1 MRIEVGTDVGG
12 TFTDLW
18 AAVDSGRQ
26 VVVKAPSTRDIV
38 TGILDAMDL
47 AADALDLRPEDFA
60 AAVVRFGHGTTAGLN
75 ALLTGELPR
84 TAIVTTAGFGDTMEI
99 GRLQRQLAGLSD
111 LEIGDYLNRGRW
123 PILVP
128 RPLVFEADERIASDG
143 SVVRPLTPDGV
154 QDVVGRI
161 RASGAESVAVTTL
174 WSIVNPAHERLLA
187 DGIRD
192 ALPDVLVSESHRIA
206 PGTGEYA
213 RMSTTTVNAALA
225 PVMTGYLARLDTAL
239 RRRGVRVPVLV
250 MTGEGGVVGAD
261 VVSVEPVSALMSGP
275 AAGVIACDRVAR
287 DLGFRNVLS
296 IDIGGTSFDVGTVVD
311 GAPLL
316 STQTSIAGAEI
327 LRPTIDVAT
336 IGAGGGSI
344 AAVSN
349 GGLTVG
355 PRSAGASPGPACY
368 GRGGE
373 VPTATDADLVLGVLD
388 EDDFAG
394 GTMRLDRDAAVRAI
408 TRHVAQPLGIGV
420 VEAAMGI
427 RDVLDSRMSDL
438 LRSVTIERGHDPG
451 EFVVFAGGGQGPSH
465 AWSLCR
471 DLGVRTFVVTPVAA
485 GQSAFGTGT
494 SELTRSLTRACYV
507 RLSGSNDVVAGDM
520 ASLQS
525 DLDHMVLQVDEALGG
540 SDVLRATA
548 ALRYR
553 GQAHHLDVPVAEPLD
568 TDAGVR
574 GLVASF
580 ETQYESL
587 FGHGAGFG
595 AAGIEITSVRIVAT
609 RSGHTVGTRIN
620 DGALTLSGT
629 RPVTF
634 DDPATP
640 VDCPVYR
647 TDFPAPHQEV
657 AGPCLIA
664 ARGQTTV
671 VPPGATAVTDRLGNL
686 IVQLETETMP

>member
-18 AAVDSGRQ
+18 AAVDNGRQ
-26 VVVKAPSTRDIV
+26 VVVKAPTTRDIV

-47 AADALDLRPEDFA
+47 AADALDLRREEFA

-84 TAIVTTAGFGDTMEI
+84 TAIVTTAGFGDTLEI

-111 LEIGDYLNRGRW
+111 LELGDYLNRGRW
-123 PILVP
+123 PIIVP

-143 SVVRPLTPDGV
+143 SVVRALTAGGV
-154 QDVVGRI
+154 ADVVDRV
-161 RASGAESVAVTTL
+161 RASGAETVAVTTL
-174 WSIVNPAHERLLA
+174 WSIVNPVHERLLA
-187 DGIRD
+187 DGIRR
-192 ALPDVLVSESHRIA
+192 ALPNVLVSESHRVA

-225 PVMTGYLARLDTAL
+225 PVMTGYLARLDAAL
-239 RRRGVRVPVLV
+239 ERRGVRVPVLV
-250 MTGEGGVVGAD
+250 MTGEGGVVGTE
-261 VVSVEPVSALMSGP
+261 VVSLEPVSALMSGP
-275 AAGVIACDRVAR
+275 AAGVIACDKVAG
-287 DLGFRNVLS
+287 DLGYRNVLS

-311 GAPLL
+311 GVPLL

-327 LRPTIDVAT
+327 LRPTVDVAT

-344 AAVSN
+344 AAVSH
-349 GGLTVG
+349 GGLAVG

-373 VPTATDADLVLGVLD
+373 EPTATDADLVLGVLD
-388 EDDFAG
+388 EEDFAG
-394 GTMRLDRDAAVRAI
+394 GTMRLDRDAAVSAI

-494 SELTRSLTRACYV
+494 SDLKRSLTRACYV
-507 RLSGSNDVVAGDM
+507 RLSGSTDVVAGDP

-525 DLDHMVLQVDEALGG
+525 ELDDMTVQIDEALGG
-540 SDVLRATA
+540 RDAVRATA

-553 GQAHHLDVPVAEPLD
+553 GQAHHLDVPIAQPLD
-568 TDAGVR
+568 AEAGLR
-574 GLVASF
+574 DLVASF
-580 ETQYESL
+580 EAQYESL
-587 FGHGAGFG
+587 FGRGAGFS
-595 AAGIEITSVRIVAT
+595 AAGIEITSVRVIGT
-609 RSGHTVGTRIN
+609 RSGDAIGIRIN
-620 DGALTLSGT
+620 DGVLALGGT

-634 DDPATP
+634 DDPSTP

-664 ARGQTTV
+664 SRGQTTV
-671 VPPGATAVTDRLGNL
+671 VPPGATAVTDRWGNL
-686 IVQLETETMP
+686 IVQLETEKTP